1 MDEFE
6 KRRKTCPSCNYH
18 ARLSWKERLE
28 ITADKDSFQPFDE
41 RMNSL
46 NPIGFPEYEK
56 KIKSLQEA
64 NDINDAIEKQMN
76 ELRTCQS
83 NVFVSMQM
91 ERLRITKNLIGGL
104 PDCYPMP
111 MTKN

>member
-1 MDEFE
+1 MSETFY
-6 KRRKTCPSCNYH
+6 KPLTPNLR
-18 ARLSWKERLE
+18 
-28 ITADKDSFQPFDE
+28 
-41 RMNSL
+41 
-46 NPIGFPEYEK
+46 
-56 KIKSLQEA
+56 

-104 PDCYPMP
+104 PDGYPIP
-111 MTKN
+111 MTNNKE